1 MRIPELIESV
11 ESMDEESKGKP
22 VKILATSAV
31 DGTGM
36 EVLARELAKIM
47 PKVVGMRTSVSQ
59 HRVRARTPVDVC
71 IDSIIEEQVLCYQL
85 TCTYRLFC

>member
-1 MRIPELIESV
+1 
-11 ESMDEESKGKP
+11 MDEEKVGSKP

-36 EVLARELAKIM
+36 EVLRKDSQDHA
-47 PKVVGMRTSVSQ
+47 KVVGMRTSVSQ

-71 IDSIIEEQVLCYQL
+71 IDSIIEQVLCYQL